1 MAESRSVT
9 EVAVAVLTDP
19 ETGKVL
25 LGSRP
30 EGKPYAGWWELPGGK
45 LEPGESVHE
54 ALVRELKEEL
64 ALTVTDSVPWFVM
77 EKSYPHAYVRLHFR
91 RTASFLGTPVNLENQ
106 EFRWVAPEDGDRLD
120 LKLLPMVALVLRRL
134 TLPAV
139 MATATSRAGLT
150 AAADFVRSVPDAAV
164 WVKTQEEAA
173 LVRSI
178 GAAPFLWSET
188 VPEGAV
194 ASDFEG
200 ETTALFGVGL
210 NDAVTAEHANR
221 LCSGGCRGRN
231 AAAPRGRSGRL
242 SALFLSGAVRG
253 GFQKLPLHFF
263 GEGLRIRR
271 TRRTLNAVVSGR
283 PGA

>member
-1 MAESRSVT
+1 MTESRSVT

-91 RTASFLGTPVNLENQ
+91 RSASFLGTPVNLENQ
-106 EFRWVAPEDGDRLD
+106 EFRWVVPEDGDRLD

-221 LCSGGCRGRN
+221 LPVYVPGD
-231 AAAPRGRSGRL
+231 AADVTRL
-242 SALFLSGAVRG
+242 RRAGAQGVYRR
-253 GFQKLPLHFF
+253 FF
-263 GEGLRIRR
+263 
-271 TRRTLNAVVSGR
+271 
-283 PGA
+283 

>member
-1 MAESRSVT
+1 M
-9 EVAVAVLTDP
+9 
-19 ETGKVL
+19 
-25 LGSRP
+25 
-30 EGKPYAGWWELPGGK
+30 
-45 LEPGESVHE
+45 HE

-120 LKLLPMVALVLRRL
+120 VKLLPMVALVLRRL

-221 LCSGGCRGRN
+221 LPVYVPGD
-231 AAAPRGRSGRL
+231 AADVTRL
-242 SALFLSGAVRG
+242 RRAGAQGVYRR
-253 GFQKLPLHFF
+253 FF
-263 GEGLRIRR
+263 
-271 TRRTLNAVVSGR
+271 
-283 PGA
+283 

>member
-1 MAESRSVT
+1 MTESRSVT

-45 LEPGESVHE
+45 LEPGESV
-54 ALVRELKEEL
+54 
-64 ALTVTDSVPWFVM
+64 
-77 EKSYPHAYVRLHFR
+77 HAYVRLHFR

-150 AAADFVRSVPDAAV
+150 AAVDFVRSVPDAAV
-164 WVKTQEEAA
+164 WVKTKEEAA

-221 LCSGGCRGRN
+221 LPVYVPGD
-231 AAAPRGRSGRL
+231 AADVTRL
-242 SALFLSGAVRG
+242 RRAGAQGVYRR
-253 GFQKLPLHFF
+253 FF
-263 GEGLRIRR
+263 
-271 TRRTLNAVVSGR
+271 
-283 PGA
+283 

>member
-1 MAESRSVT
+1 MTESRSVT

-106 EFRWVAPEDGDRLD
+106 EFR
-120 LKLLPMVALVLRRL
+120 
-134 TLPAV
+134 
-139 MATATSRAGLT
+139 
-150 AAADFVRSVPDAAV
+150 
-164 WVKTQEEAA
+164 
-173 LVRSI
+173 
-178 GAAPFLWSET
+178 
-188 VPEGAV
+188 
-194 ASDFEG
+194 
-200 ETTALFGVGL
+200 
-210 NDAVTAEHANR
+210 
-221 LCSGGCRGRN
+221 
-231 AAAPRGRSGRL
+231 
-242 SALFLSGAVRG
+242 
-253 GFQKLPLHFF
+253 
-263 GEGLRIRR
+263 
-271 TRRTLNAVVSGR
+271 
-283 PGA
+283 